1 MEDTFVWAERET
13 NDLNVQMISKS
24 DTFFVIV
31 EDSTGDFTLSAGKD
45 GKLAMSMFY
54 HPYLYRREVT
64 TDAVAAA

>member
-1 MEDTFVWAERET
+1 MEDQFVWAERA
-13 NDLNVQMISKS
+13 NDGITVQMISKS

-31 EDSTGDFTLSAGKD
+31 EDNTGDFTLTAGKD
-45 GKLAMSMFY
+45 GKLAMDMFY